1 MTNTPMLKGAI
12 VEAGYTQAKLAE
24 KLNMSVNT
32 LSSKI
37 SGKTKFTVDEA
48 TMICEILNIVDDKRK
63 VHIFFSLNI
72 SKLRYTI
79 QQKN

>member
-1 MTNTPMLKGAI
+1 MTNTLMLKGAI

-48 TMICEILNIVDDKRK
+48 KMICEILNIVDDKRK
-63 VHIFFSLNI
+63 VHMFLA
-72 SKLRYTI
+72 
-79 QQKN
+79 